1 MSQKPRKIPM
11 RTCVGCFE
19 VKPKKELIR
28 IVRTPAGEIL
38 LDPGGKMSGRGAY
51 ICKSA
56 ECLKKA
62 QKAKRLEKALEAEVS
77 PQIYGE
83 LAQSLEAL
91 EKSEQG
97 AAGND

>member
-19 VKPKKELIR
+19 V
-28 IVRTPAGEIL
+28 
-38 LDPGGKMSGRGAY
+38 KMSGRGAY